1 MRRHVL
7 ARRSAIAL
15 GVTYVLL
22 GVAETIRLVVTGDG
36 GFVFW
41 FGTLVGGGTLLLLG
55 ALSRQA
61 VRGGRLIAVLF
72 GAALGVPATAW
83 TLLVPVLALT
93 VIVLTLMSLSDPLTP
108 RVERDPASGDNAGSV
123 PQP

>member
-7 ARRSAIAL
+7 ARRSAIIL

-22 GVAETIRLVVTGDG
+22 GVVETIRLFVTADG
-36 GFVFW
+36 GFFFW

-55 ALSRQA
+55 ALPRQA
-61 VRGGRLIAVLF
+61 VRGGRHLTAVLL

-83 TLLVPVLALT
+83 TVLVPVLALT
-93 VIVLTLMSLSDPLTP
+93 VIVLTVMSVSDPA
-108 RVERDPASGDNAGSV
+108 DPAIGM
-123 PQP
+123 